1 MFACGETLCLEFSMS
16 IADSLRRQ
24 PDALVFFEALLIVFA
39 IGLLDSMG
47 GWDVSMFLLYAFPIL
62 LVVWF
67 SDRRWAIA
75 CGVVWFLAK
84 KPRILTARSRPMLG
98 QLSIAWSI
106 FFLSRS
112 VVRP

>member
-1 MFACGETLCLEFSMS
+1 MS

-67 SDRRWAIA
+67 SDRRWAIVCAIA

-84 KPRILTARSRPMLG
+84 KPRILTARSRPMRG
-98 QLSIAWSI
+98 QLSIAWPI

>member
-1 MFACGETLCLEFSMS
+1 MS
-16 IADSLRRQ
+16 IADFLRRQ

-67 SDRRWAIA
+67 SDRRWAIVCAIA

-84 KPRILTARSRPMLG
+84 KSLASLRHGPGLCLG
-98 QLSIAWSI
+98 NFQSHGLFSFCRDRWCGHESAA
-106 FFLSRS
+106 
-112 VVRP
+112 